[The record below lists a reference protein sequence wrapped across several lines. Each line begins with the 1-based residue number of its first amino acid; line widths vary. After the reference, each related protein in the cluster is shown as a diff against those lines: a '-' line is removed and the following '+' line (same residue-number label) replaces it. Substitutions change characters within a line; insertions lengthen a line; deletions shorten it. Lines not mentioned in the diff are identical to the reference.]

1 MGKFA
6 NRSIK
11 LGLLV
16 AGGLF
21 FFAIAIFYLG
31 SQQDLFSSTVTVKS
45 YYKDVKGLMEGNKVH
60 YSGINVGHV
69 SHIEIINDTTIL
81 VQMSVNKDVQKFIRT
96 DSKVDI
102 ASDGLMGSKIVNI
115 YPGSESAQSIS
126 DNDVLVTQES
136 IDFQDVL
143 EEALAVIEDSRLI
156 ANNLLKISNK
166 MNNGEGDFALLLNQ
180 RNITAKLDSVGNEL
194 LAFSST
200 SNEIINKINQGEG
213 DLGKLINDTT
223 VTTEYK
229 VLMNSLDSVAWRT
242 DLLVTGLQRYSRQLN
257 TGDGIL
263 KRLAYDSVMADNI
276 DTTVL
281 KINKSVDDVVDAA
294 ETIDNSWIFNLF
306 SKNRNKK
313 KK

>member
-11 LGLLV
+11 LGLMV

-21 FFAIAIFYLG
+21 LFVIAIFYLG

-45 YYKDVKGLMEGNKVH
+45 YFKDVKGLMEGNKVQ
-60 YSGINVGHV
+60 YSGITVGHV
-69 SHIEIINDTTIL
+69 GHIEIINDTTIL
-81 VQMSVNKDVQKFIRT
+81 VQMSVDKDVQKFIRT

-115 YPGSESAQSIS
+115 YPGSASAQSIS
-126 DNDVLVTQES
+126 DDDVLMSQES
-136 IDFQDVL
+136 INFQDVL
-143 EEALAVIEDSRLI
+143 EEALTVIEDSRMI
-156 ANNLLKISNK
+156 ANDLLEITNK

-180 RNITAKLDSVGNEL
+180 RNITTKLDSVGNEL

-200 SNEIINKINQGEG
+200 SNEIINKIDQGEG

-223 VTTEYK
+223 VTAEYK
-229 VLMNSLDSVAWRT
+229 ALMTNLDSVAQRT
-242 DLLVTGLQRYSRQLN
+242 DILVTELQRYSRQLN

-263 KRLAYDSVMADNI
+263 KRLAYDSVMANSI

-281 KINKSVDDVVDAA
+281 KIQKSVDDVTDAA

-306 SKNRNKK
+306 SKNKNKDK
-313 KK
+313 

>member
-11 LGLLV
+11 LGLMV

-21 FFAIAIFYLG
+21 LFVIAIFYLG

-45 YYKDVKGLMEGNKVH
+45 YFKDVKGLMEGNKVQ
-60 YSGINVGHV
+60 YSGITVGHV
-69 SHIEIINDTTIL
+69 GHIEIINDTTIL
-81 VQMSVNKDVQKFIRT
+81 VQMSVDKDVQKFIRT

-115 YPGSESAQSIS
+115 YPGSASAQSIS
-126 DNDVLVTQES
+126 DDDVLMSQES
-136 IDFQDVL
+136 INFQDVL
-143 EEALAVIEDSRLI
+143 EEALTVIEDSRMI
-156 ANNLLKISNK
+156 ANDLLEITNK

-180 RNITAKLDSVGNEL
+180 RNITTKLDSVGNEL
-194 LAFSST
+194 LSFSST
-200 SNEIINKINQGEG
+200 SNEIINKIDQGEG

-223 VTTEYK
+223 VTAEYK
-229 VLMNSLDSVAWRT
+229 ALMTNLDSVAQRT
-242 DLLVTGLQRYSRQLN
+242 DILVTELQRYSRQLN

-263 KRLAYDSVMADNI
+263 KRLAYDSVMANSI

-281 KINKSVDDVVDAA
+281 KIQKSVDDVTDAA

-306 SKNRNKK
+306 SKNKNKDK
-313 KK
+313 

>member
-11 LGLLV
+11 LGLMV

-21 FFAIAIFYLG
+21 LFVIAIFYLG

-45 YYKDVKGLMEGNKVH
+45 YFKDVKGLMEGNKVQ
-60 YSGINVGHV
+60 YSGITVGHV
-69 SHIEIINDTTIL
+69 GHIEIINDTTIL
-81 VQMSVNKDVQKFIRT
+81 VQMSVDKDVQKFIRT

-115 YPGSESAQSIS
+115 YPGSASAQSIS
-126 DNDVLVTQES
+126 DDDVLMSQES
-136 IDFQDVL
+136 INFQDVL
-143 EEALAVIEDSRLI
+143 EEALTVIEDSRMI
-156 ANNLLKISNK
+156 ANDLLEITNK

-180 RNITAKLDSVGNEL
+180 RNITTKLDSVGNEL
-194 LAFSST
+194 LSFSST
-200 SNEIINKINQGEG
+200 SNEIINKIDQGEG

-223 VTTEYK
+223 VTAEYK
-229 VLMNSLDSVAWRT
+229 ALMTNLDSVAQRT
-242 DLLVTGLQRYSRQLN
+242 DILVTELQRYSRQLN

-263 KRLAYDSVMADNI
+263 KRLAYDSVMANSI

-281 KINKSVDDVVDAA
+281 KIQKSVDDVTDAA
-294 ETIDNSWIFNLF
+294 ETIDKSWIFNLF
-306 SKNRNKK
+306 SKNKNKDK
-313 KK
+313 